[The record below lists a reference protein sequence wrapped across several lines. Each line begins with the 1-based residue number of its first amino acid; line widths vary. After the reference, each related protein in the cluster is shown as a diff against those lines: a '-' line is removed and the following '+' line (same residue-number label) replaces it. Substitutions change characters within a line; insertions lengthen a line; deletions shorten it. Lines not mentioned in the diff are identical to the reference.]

1 MSALAKDRN
10 TPEKAGDLRVDPVLA
25 ATQIFAGS
33 LVCLDA
39 NGFAVPGATATT
51 LKARGR
57 AEENVDNSA
66 GANGDLSVK
75 TKKGIFVFANSA
87 GGDEITAADIENTCY
102 IVDDQTVAKTD
113 GTASR
118 SVAGKIVSVDAAGVA
133 VEIL

>member
-1 MSALAKDRN
+1 MTALAKDRN
-10 TPEKAGDLRVDPVLA
+10 TPEKAGDLRVDPVKA

-39 NGFAVPGATATT
+39 SGYAVPGATATT

-57 AEENVDNSA
+57 AEENVNNSA
-66 GANGDLSVK
+66 GADGDLSVK
-75 TKKGIFVFANSA
+75 TKKGTFVFANSA
-87 GGDEITAADIENTCY
+87 AGDEITAADIENTCY

-118 SVAGKIVSVDAAGVA
+118 SAAGKIISVDAAGVA